1 MNLEIV
7 EETAFIMNEAK
18 HNFTESQK
26 KFVVQFAFKSGN
38 KDLTRQL
45 MEELRQSVNET
56 ESTQI
61 IQKYLVMIQEK
72 PSWVAQI
79 ENLLVALEM
88 YRIEEEKAISRLA
101 DILSAYGINVSVE
114 EIRQTDTEELLT
126 KVKKETMEVR

>member
-7 EETAFIMNEAK
+7 EETSFIMDEAK
-18 HNFTESQK
+18 HHFTESEK
-26 KFVVQFAFKSGN
+26 EFVVQFAFKSGN
-38 KDLTRQL
+38 KDLTSQL
-45 MEELRQSVNET
+45 IEELRESVNET

-61 IQKYLVMIQEK
+61 IQKYSAMIQEK

-88 YRIEEEKAISRLA
+88 YRIEEEKAINRLA

>member
-7 EETAFIMNEAK
+7 EEAAFVMSEAK
-18 HNFTESQK
+18 HHFIDSQK
-26 KFVVQFAFKSGN
+26 EFVVQFAFKTAN
-38 KDLTRQL
+38 KDLTSKL
-45 MEELRQSVNET
+45 IEELRQSENEIQ
-56 ESTQI
+56 SAQI
-61 IQKYLVMIQEK
+61 MQNYSAMIQEK
-72 PSWVAQI
+72 PNWVAQI

-88 YRIEEEKAISRLA
+88 YRIEEEKAINRLA

>member
-7 EETAFIMNEAK
+7 EETAFIMNERK
-18 HNFTESQK
+18 HLFTESQK
-26 KFVVQFAFKSGN
+26 EFVVQFAFKSGN
-38 KDLTRQL
+38 KDLTSQL

-61 IQKYLVMIQEK
+61 IQKYSAMIQDK
-72 PSWVAQI
+72 PSWVAHI

-88 YRIEEEKAISRLA
+88 YRFEEEKAINRLA

>member
-7 EETAFIMNEAK
+7 EETAFIMNETK
-18 HNFTESQK
+18 HPFTESQK
-26 KFVVQFAFKSGN
+26 EFVVQFAFKSGN
-38 KDLTRQL
+38 KDLTSQL

-56 ESTQI
+56 ESNQI
-61 IQKYLVMIQEK
+61 IQKYSAMLQEK
-72 PSWVAQI
+72 PNWVAQI

-88 YRIEEEKAISRLA
+88 YRIEEERAINRLA

-126 KVKKETMEVR
+126 KVKKESMEVR

>member
-7 EETAFIMNEAK
+7 EEATFIMSETN
-18 HNFTESQK
+18 HHFSESEK
-26 KFVVQFAFKSGN
+26 EFVVQFSFRSGK
-38 KDLTRQL
+38 KDLTSQL
-45 MEELRQSVNET
+45 IEELRQTDNDT
-56 ESTQI
+56 ESLQI
-61 IQKYLVMIQEK
+61 IQKYSAMIHEK
-72 PSWVAQI
+72 PNWVAQI

-88 YRIEEEKAISRLA
+88 YRIEEEKAMNRLA

>member
-1 MNLEIV
+1 
-7 EETAFIMNEAK
+7 
-18 HNFTESQK
+18 
-26 KFVVQFAFKSGN
+26 
-38 KDLTRQL
+38 
-45 MEELRQSVNET
+45 MEDLRQSVNET

-61 IQKYLVMIQEK
+61 IQKYSAMIREK

-88 YRIEEEKAISRLA
+88 YRIEEEKAINRLA

>member
-7 EETAFIMNEAK
+7 EETAFIMNETK
-18 HNFTESQK
+18 HPFTESQK
-26 KFVVQFAFKSGN
+26 EFVVQFAFKSGN
-38 KDLTRQL
+38 KDLTSQL

-61 IQKYLVMIQEK
+61 IQKYSAMIQDK

-88 YRIEEEKAISRLA
+88 YRIEEEKAINRLA

-126 KVKKETMEVR
+126 KVKKEMMEVR

>member
-18 HNFTESQK
+18 HPFTESQK
-26 KFVVQFAFKSGN
+26 EFVVQFAFKSGN
-38 KDLTRQL
+38 KDLTSQL

-56 ESTQI
+56 ESNQI
-61 IQKYLVMIQEK
+61 IQKYSAMIQEK
-72 PSWVAQI
+72 PNWVAQI

-88 YRIEEEKAISRLA
+88 YRIEEEKAIHRLA

-114 EIRQTDTEELLT
+114 EILQTDTEELLT

>member
-7 EETAFIMNEAK
+7 EETAFIMNEPK
-18 HNFTESQK
+18 HPFTESQK
-26 KFVVQFAFKSGN
+26 EFVVQFAFKSGN
-38 KDLTRQL
+38 KELTSQL

-56 ESTQI
+56 ESNQM
-61 IQKYLVMIQEK
+61 IQKYSTMIQEK

-79 ENLLVALEM
+79 ENLLLALEM
-88 YRIEEEKAISRLA
+88 YRIEEEKAINRLA

-114 EIRQTDTEELLT
+114 EIRQTDTEKLLT

>member
-18 HNFTESQK
+18 HHFTESQK
-26 KFVVQFAFKSGN
+26 EFVVQFALKSGN
-38 KDLTRQL
+38 KDLTSRL

-61 IQKYLVMIQEK
+61 IQNYSAMIQEK
-72 PSWVAQI
+72 PSWVVQI

-88 YRIEEEKAISRLA
+88 YRIEEEKAINRLA

-114 EIRQTDTEELLT
+114 EIRQTDTQELFT